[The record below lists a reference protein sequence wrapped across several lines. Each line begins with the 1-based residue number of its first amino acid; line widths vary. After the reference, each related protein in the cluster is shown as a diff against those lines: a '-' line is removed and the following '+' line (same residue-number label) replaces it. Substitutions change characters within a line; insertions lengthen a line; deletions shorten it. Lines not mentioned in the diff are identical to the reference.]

1 MNKILSTTISIT
13 QLLANENCTY
23 NEADKIIETLQDWI
37 KQSRQDN
44 EYDIVT
50 DFIRGKKTKCVD
62 DDVVKPL
69 NHAEPYC

>member
-23 NEADKIIETLQDWI
+23 NEADKIIETLKDWI

-44 EYDIVT
+44 EYDTVT
-50 DFIRGKKTKCVD
+50 DFINDNKTKCVD

-69 NHAEPYC
+69 NHVEPYC

>member
-44 EYDIVT
+44 EHDTVT
-50 DFIRGKKTKCVD
+50 DFISGSKTRCVD
-62 DDVVKPL
+62 DVVVKPL
-69 NHAEPYC
+69 NHVEPYC